1 MKRRFGAW
9 VLAVV
14 AASSAGLVSLPQAAS
29 AAEPLSEPGGEW
41 TFGCGNAEVRLQ
53 VNWGTDAVT
62 LRYRLNDQAG
72 DGRSPVLKISG
83 VAAGG
88 SEDSYIFENG
98 TAVYARTAGEGYG
111 PWLGTNSWNPSGL
124 GSINHLNVK
133 ISNGTSGEGT
143 LCSKQA
149 NIYNWSRLAYKVA
162 QTKEGA
168 PYVRGGEGPGYD
180 CSGLVK
186 TSYES
191 ISGFPGWTE
200 RVSDN
205 MYNWVRTNTST
216 SKFYAQR
223 VPYSEMRVGDL
234 IFYNTLP
241 GNDQFVDHVAFY
253 AGNGRIF
260 DAQIE
265 GVPVGYHND
274 YTSSRVGDYAYRI
287 QGAVF
292 F

>member
-1 MKRRFGAW
+1 MKRRLGAW

-14 AASSAGLVSLPQAAS
+14 AAISAGLVTLPQPAS
-29 AAEPLSEPGGEW
+29 AASPLSVPGGEW

-53 VNWGTDAVT
+53 VTWGTDSAT
-62 LRYRLNDQAG
+62 LRYRLHDKAA
-72 DGRSPVLKISG
+72 DGRSPVLKIAG

-88 SEDSYIFENG
+88 SKVSYVFENG
-98 TAVYARTAGEGYG
+98 TVVYSRTAGEGYG
-111 PWLGTNSWNPSGL
+111 PWYGKNNWNPRGL
-124 GSINHLNVK
+124 SSVNHLNVK

-162 QTKEGA
+162 QTREGA
-168 PYVRGGEGPGYD
+168 PYQRGGNGPAYD

-200 RVSDN
+200 RVSDD
-205 MYNWVRTNTST
+205 MYDWVRTHSGR
-216 SKFYAQR
+216 SKFYAEQ
-223 VPYSEMRVGDL
+223 VPFSEMKVGDL
-234 IFYNTLP
+234 IFYNTVP
-241 GNDQFVDHVAFY
+241 GNAQYIDHVAFY

-274 YTSSRVGDYAYRI
+274 YTGSRVAAYRI
-287 QGAVF
+287 HGAVMF
-292 F
+292 